1 MIGLYSVQRLALAR
15 LILVQ
20 QIPSVF
26 ISAMI
31 AVVGAFIA
39 YNVRMIL
46 IVGNGVI
53 TQPAPAMLENAQ
65 QKSWHVQ
72 SRVIVRVSQPQ
83 TARILIGDASL
94 ALKIHI
100 VVI

>member
-31 AVVGAFIA
+31 AMVGVFIA

-46 IVGNGVI
+46 IVGNGAV
-53 TQPAPAMLENAQ
+53 TQLALAVLENAQ
-65 QKSWHVQ
+65 QHSSPVEKIVT
-72 SRVIVRVSQPQ
+72 VRVSLIY
-83 TARILIGDASL
+83 TAMITTYVKL